1 MLKDGFV
8 KSLKVFI
15 QGENLAIWSK
25 WRGWDPE
32 GITAS
37 ALSIYPNP
45 RTFTIGTNIEFKSE

>member
-45 RTFTIGTNIEFKSE
+45 RTFTIGTNIEF